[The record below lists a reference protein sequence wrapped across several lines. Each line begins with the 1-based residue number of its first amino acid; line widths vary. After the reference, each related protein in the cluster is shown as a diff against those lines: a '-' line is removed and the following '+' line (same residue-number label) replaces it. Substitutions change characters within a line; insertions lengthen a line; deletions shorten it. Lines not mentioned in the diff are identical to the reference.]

1 MKKFFSFAAIAAM
14 AVAGMISCSS
24 DDAVENVS
32 YNKTNDNL
40 SGVQFNVHQNGSLTQ
55 ASRRATRGLP
65 TTPSNWQDQISDFQ
79 VWGYFAPGATGTGVT
94 AGSLYMGESATEGIV
109 FDGTAGSYNYH
120 DATQMAYWPAT
131 TAPLNFQAITPAA
144 DTEFTI
150 ENTPNAG
157 LARVTAVVTV
167 PTTCADQK
175 DIMFAK
181 TDNQTKESS
190 VDHKAALNFQ
200 HGLSQIVF
208 SGRAASEN
216 IVAEVGSI
224 EIHNVYNT
232 GKVGFFGSSSAL
244 TSSTTG
250 VAGTTFVPTLLDG
263 VGDLTINSTTAK
275 NITADNGALLM
286 LPQTVSKWA
295 TAPGA
300 AVTLGAADAA
310 HNSYLKV
317 HVNSVTNNGVELF
330 PDVDKRDIYIP
341 LDIAWEQGKKYIY
354 TIVFGKGIGGF
365 DEDGNPLDN
374 MLPIMFTVT
383 TTDWEL
389 ADPQPDEVEF

>member
-1 MKKFFSFAAIAAM
+1 MKKFFFAALAAM
-14 AVAGMISCSS
+14 AVVGMTSCSS
-24 DDAVENVS
+24 DDAVENGA
-32 YNKTNDNL
+32 NTKMNDIP
-40 SGVQFNVHQNGSLTQ
+40 SGVQFNILQDGSL
-55 ASRRATRGLP
+55 ATRGVP
-65 TTPSNWQDQISDFQ
+65 TTSTNYQDQISNFQ
-79 VWGYFAPGATGTGVT
+79 VWGYFAPSATGTGVT
-94 AGSLYMGESATEGIV
+94 GGSLYMGASATEGIV
-109 FDGTAGSYNYH
+109 FDGTAGAYNYH
-120 DATQMAYWPAT
+120 DATEMVYWPAT
-131 TAPLNFQAITPAA
+131 TAPLNFQAITPASDA
-144 DTEFTI
+144 SFTI
-150 ENTPNAG
+150 ANTPDAG

-181 TDNQTKESS
+181 ADNQTKESS

-232 GKVGFFGSSSAL
+232 GRVGFFGASSAL
-244 TSSTTG
+244 SASTSG
-250 VAGTTFVPTLLDG
+250 VAATTFAPTLLSG
-263 VGDLTINSTTAK
+263 EGDLTINSTTAK
-275 NITADNGALLM
+275 NLTADNGALLM
-286 LPQTVSKWA
+286 LPQTVAKWTTVA
-295 TAPGA
+295 GTP
-300 AVTLGAADAA
+300 VTLAAADAA

-317 HVNSVTNNGVELF
+317 HVNSVKNNGVELF
-330 PDVDKRDIYIP
+330 PDPDERDIYIP

-354 TIVFGKGIGGF
+354 TIVFGKGIGGY

-383 TTDWEL
+383 ATDWEL
-389 ADPQPDEVEF
+389 ADPQPGEVEF

>member
-1 MKKFFSFAAIAAM
+1 MKKFFSFAAIAALALAGMTSCSNDDAIENVANESM
-14 AVAGMISCSS
+14 AVP
-24 DDAVENVS
+24 
-32 YNKTNDNL
+32 
-40 SGVQFNVHQNGSLTQ
+40 SGVQFNILQDGRL
-55 ASRRATRGLP
+55 ATRGLP
-65 TTPSNWQDQISDFQ
+65 TTAANWQDQITDFQ
-79 VWGYFAPGATGTGVT
+79 VWGYFAPSATGSGVT
-94 AGSLYMGESATEGIV
+94 AGSLYMGATATAGIV
-109 FDGTAGSYNYH
+109 FDGSAGSYNYH
-120 DATQMAYWPAT
+120 DATQMVYWPAT
-131 TAPLNFQAITPAA
+131 TAPLNFQAITPAS
-144 DTEFTI
+144 DDEFTI

-167 PTTCADQK
+167 PTTCANQK

-181 TDNQTKESS
+181 ADNQTKESS

-232 GKVGFFGSSSAL
+232 GKVGFFGSASAL

-250 VAGTTFVPTLLDG
+250 VAATTFAPTLIDTSVSG
-263 VGDLTINSTTAK
+263 NEDALTISSTTAQ
-275 NITADNGALLM
+275 NLTADDGALLM
-286 LPQTVSKWA
+286 LPQTVSKWT

-317 HVNSVTNNGVELF
+317 HVNSVKNNGVELF
-330 PDVDKRDIYIP
+330 PDADKRDIYIP

-354 TIVFGKGIGGF
+354 TIVFGKGIGGY

-383 TTDWEL
+383 ATDWEL
-389 ADPQPDEVEF
+389 ADPQPDEIEF